1 LLGETQIRNLT
12 YSVIEKHIRNF
23 KIPVHGIDL
32 MQTFEP
38 VYDLFQES
46 SRLILSQSSFF
57 LEIFL
62 EVTSIAILHHNKDT
76 LLRTEFLDETYHIL
90 ILALLEH
97 PHLSLNQFL
106 QFGRINHE
114 LLGNDLDS
122 HLTLIAFV
130 DGLVDNRPCSLA
142 QLFEE
147 IVGLE
152 LCPLKFLMLHFILIL
167 ASYDSLDN
175 NKKYIRTMTD
185 HYWSY

>member
-1 LLGETQIRNLT
+1 MLGETQIRNFT

-23 KIPVHGIDL
+23 KIPVHSLDL
-32 MQTFEP
+32 MKSFEP

-46 SRLILSQSSFF
+46 SGLILSQSS
-57 LEIFL
+57 LVL
-62 EVTSIAILHHNKDT
+62 EVASIAILHHNEDT
-76 LLRTEFLDETYHIL
+76 LVGAEIFDKAYHIL
-90 ILALLEH
+90 ILALFEH

-130 DGLVDNRPCSLA
+130 DGLVDNRPRSVS

-152 LCPLKFLMLHFILIL
+152 LCPLKFLMLH
-167 ASYDSLDN
+167 SYTYTCKL
-175 NKKYIRTMTD
+175 
-185 HYWSY
+185 